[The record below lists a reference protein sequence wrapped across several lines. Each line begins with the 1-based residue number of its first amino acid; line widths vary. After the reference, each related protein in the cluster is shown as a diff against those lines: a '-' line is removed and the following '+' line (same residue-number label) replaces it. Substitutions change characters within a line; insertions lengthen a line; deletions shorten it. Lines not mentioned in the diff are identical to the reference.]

1 MSYQVC
7 FTDKFKTMLKE
18 LQKNGGEAQQ
28 AAKKAQIALSE
39 AQIDGEIK
47 SVPRSHHGRSSRI

>member
-18 LQKNGGEAQQ
+18 LQKNGGGKLNKLR
-28 AAKKAQIALSE
+28 KKL
-39 AQIDGEIK
+39 K
-47 SVPRSHHGRSSRI
+47 